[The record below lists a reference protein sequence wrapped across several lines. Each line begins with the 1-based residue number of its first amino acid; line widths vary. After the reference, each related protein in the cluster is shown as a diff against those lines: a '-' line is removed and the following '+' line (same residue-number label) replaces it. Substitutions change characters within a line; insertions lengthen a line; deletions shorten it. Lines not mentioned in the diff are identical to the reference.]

1 MSLRFHLVVS
11 DMDPGNDKV
20 LVQEHGCKDV
30 GANKF
35 FCFVDLNI

>member
-11 DMDPGNDKV
+11 DVDGDEDFY
-20 LVQEHGCKDV
+20 VQERGCKDV

-35 FCFVDLNI
+35 FCFVDLN